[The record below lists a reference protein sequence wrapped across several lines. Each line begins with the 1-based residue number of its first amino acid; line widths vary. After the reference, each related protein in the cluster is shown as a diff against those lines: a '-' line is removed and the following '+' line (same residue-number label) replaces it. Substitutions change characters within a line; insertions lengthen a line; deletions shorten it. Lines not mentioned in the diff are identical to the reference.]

1 MAPAKN
7 CVILVTVLTQH
18 VGDGH
23 NSSNIPCGSGNGLH
37 YSWSN
42 FCGNA
47 TMNRIHLSRLAVLAA
62 ALSLSTAVQAADLI
76 LTPEP
81 MAEVDAGLTLPAV
94 SGLNGKIELWGGAV
108 NFGDDYTGALFSGE
122 DSVASY
128 RIGGSLSAPI
138 GDAFGIQG
146 DVGFGKI
153 GDQTFGGGMLHLFTR
168 DPASYLF
175 GAAAGYVATDG
186 ASLAAVGPE
195 AELYLDRVSLETW
208 LGWASYDND
217 FDPLDETGFFGFVN
231 VAYYVTDDW
240 RVSLGVQSIL
250 GDNAFDL
257 STEYQF
263 TGLGLPLSIT
273 AEFKAFDN
281 DSQSIMV
288 GLKGYFGDPDKSLI
302 DRHRQ
307 DDPQPKVFN
316 LFDGAGNCQVG
327 EILRKYD
334 PESACGYDPRS

>member
-7 CVILVTVLTQH
+7 CVILVTVLPQH

-94 SGLNGKIELWGGAV
+94 SGLNGKIELWGGSIT
-108 NFGDDYTGALFSGE
+108 DPDYSTFR
-122 DSVASY
+122 VA
-128 RIGGSLSAPI
+128 GSLTAPV

-146 DVGFGKI
+146 DVAFGRL
-153 GDQTFGGGMLHLFTR
+153 DDETWGGGALHFFTR
-168 DPASYLF
+168 NPESYLL
-175 GAAAGYVATDG
+175 GITGGYVASEG
-186 ASLAAVGPE
+186 ASLAAIGPE
-195 AELYLDRVSLETW
+195 AELYVDRLSLEVW
-208 LGWASYDND
+208 AGWASYDND
-217 FDPLDETGFFGFVN
+217 FDVLDETGAFFMGDI
-231 VAYYVTDDW
+231 AYYVTDDW
-240 RVSLGVQSIL
+240 RISVGMQSIL
-250 GDNAFDL
+250 GQNALDL
-257 STEYQF
+257 ATEYQF
-263 TGLGLPLSIT
+263 SAAGLPLSFT
-273 AEFKAFDN
+273 ADFKAYDN
-281 DSQSIMV
+281 DSRSIMV
-288 GLKGYFGDPDKSLI
+288 GLKGYFGEPGKSLI

-307 DDPQPKVFN
+307 DDPPNRLFN
-316 LFDGAGNCQVG
+316 LFTAASFLASNYKS
-327 EILRKYD
+327 LD
-334 PESACGYDPRS
+334 PEEACELEGGIWYWDGEEWACGVEK